1 MYTGYWRGCGEKNA
15 LEVWFLVVLRT
26 ELAEVRI
33 ILKVIAM
40 THMSWWDSIEK
51 TMGYPTS
58 RRRLLNW
65 RSCSI
70 VLECVC

>member
-1 MYTGYWRGCGEKNA
+1 MYPGHWRDCGERNA

-33 ILKVIAM
+33 ILKVIVM
-40 THMSWWDSIEK
+40 TYMSWWDSIEK
-51 TMGYPTS
+51 TMGYLTS
-58 RRRLLNW
+58 RRTSLDR

-70 VLECVC
+70 SLEYVC